1 MPVTGY
7 KYKCQLTI
15 DRTKV
20 GADVTDFPVLLTAA
34 NLPPDICDS
43 DGARPALEGGG
54 DIRFSSDSAGAT
66 QLPCEV
72 VHFIRNTTP
81 ANASCQIWVKVPSVT
96 VAVNATFFIHWG
108 KVGDT
113 QPAVSDTYGRN
124 AVWTGYGGVWHLQE
138 NNTLSGQLYIDSTG
152 NSNDLSSDDNSK
164 VPNRTTGKVDYG
176 QNFDDAANDL
186 MFRNGT
192 STNMSNNTFLFSC
205 WARRTTTSGGAA
217 LDRLLCRGN
226 DDRFDIGVNGSG
238 VTGEMQFISNG
249 PGATGGWVTFGYN
262 MNDTNF
268 HHIAASHSG
277 GTVRTYKDSAVT
289 SRAYTVVTQDRAIG
303 LGCKVAGIESL
314 DCVID
319 EARWFNGSIK
329 SDGWVTTEYNCA
341 NNPAT
346 FLTPGSVIVNG
357 KKSGAMAFFW

>member
-1 MPVTGY
+1 MALTGY

-15 DRTKV
+15 NRSLV
-20 GADVTDFPVLLTAA
+20 GSDQTDFPVLVNQTNAPQLMIDA
-34 NLPPDICDS
+34 NGGKPCID
-43 DGARPALEGGG
+43 GGG
-54 DIRFSSDSAGAT
+54 DVKFSSDSAGIN
-66 QLPCEV
+66 QIPCEIV
-72 VHFIRNTTP
+72 RCQIDDNP
-81 ANASCQIWVKVPSVT
+81 ANAIVQIWVKVPAVT
-96 VAVNATFFIHWG
+96 TATDATFWVFWG

-113 QPAVSDTYGRN
+113 VAGNATTYGRN

-138 NNTLSGQLYIDSTG
+138 NNTLSGQLYTDATG
-152 NSNDLSSDDNSK
+152 NSNDLSSDDNAK
-164 VPNRTTGKVDYG
+164 VPNRTTGKIDYG
-176 QNFDDAANDL
+176 QNFDDAVNDM
-186 MFRNGT
+186 MFRNGA
-192 STNMSNNTFLFSC
+192 STNMSSNTFLFSC

-226 DDRFDIGVNGSG
+226 DDRFDIGVNSSD

-249 PGATGGWVTFGYN
+249 PGATTEWVTFGYN

-268 HHIAASHSG
+268 HHIAASHNA

-289 SRAYTVVTQDRAIG
+289 SRAYTVVTQDRPIG

-319 EARWFNGSIK
+319 EARWFNGSAK

-341 NNPAT
+341 NNPAA
-346 FLTPGSVIVNG
+346 FLTAGSVIVNG
-357 KKSGAMAFFW
+357 KKSGSMPFFW